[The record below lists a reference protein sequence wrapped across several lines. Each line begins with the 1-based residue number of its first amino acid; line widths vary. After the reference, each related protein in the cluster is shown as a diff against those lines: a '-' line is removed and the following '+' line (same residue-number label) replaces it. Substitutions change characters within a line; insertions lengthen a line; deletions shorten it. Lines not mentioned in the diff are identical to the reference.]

1 MLERNNEYIPLFFFP
16 PGDIDPNSVF
26 QAFFAEPGGSQF
38 SFTSGS
44 FPGGFTFQFG

>member
-1 MLERNNEYIPLFFFP
+1 MNTYSFFSFP
-16 PGDIDPNSVF
+16 FPGDIDPNSVF

>member
-1 MLERNNEYIPLFFFP
+1 MLERSNEYIQLLFF

-44 FPGGFTFQFG
+44 FPSGFTFQFG